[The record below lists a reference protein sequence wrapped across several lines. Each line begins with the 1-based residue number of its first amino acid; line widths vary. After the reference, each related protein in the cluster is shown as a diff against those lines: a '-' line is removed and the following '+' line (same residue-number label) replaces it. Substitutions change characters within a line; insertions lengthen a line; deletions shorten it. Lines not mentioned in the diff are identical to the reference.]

1 MKTTEKVLEN
11 VKNGKKY
18 TDAELALFALGLSE
32 EEVADVLECDKRIDK
47 GEKLFELPEELQ
59 KGAKKA
65 RNAGNCNGYT
75 KPTNREKKVD
85 EDKRHLINLLVD
97 GVNDNTKAHDF
108 QVVNAEREFTFT
120 YNGKKYKVVLSC
132 PRS

>member
-1 MKTTEKVLEN
+1 MTKAEKVLEN
-11 VKNGKKY
+11 IKNGKKY

-75 KPTNREKKVD
+75 KANREKKAD
-85 EDKRHLINLLVD
+85 PDKGKLIADLLD
-97 GVNDNTKAHDF
+97 GIPYAENVEIANR
-108 QVVNAEREFTFT
+108 EREFTFT

>member
-11 VKNGKKY
+11 IKNGKKY

-85 EDKRHLINLLVD
+85 DIKRGLIELLSSVIAEQPACNSLTVD
-97 GVNDNTKAHDF
+97 NP
-108 QVVNAEREFTFT
+108 EREFNFLWG
-120 YNGKKYKVVLSC
+120 GKKYKVVLSC

>member
-1 MKTTEKVLEN
+1 MKTTDKIFEN
-11 VKNGKKY
+11 IKNGKKY
-18 TDAELALFALGLSE
+18 TDQELALFSLGLSE
-32 EEVADVLECDKRIDK
+32 EEVADVIESDKRIDK
-47 GEKLFELPEELQ
+47 GEKLFELPKELE

-85 EDKRHLINLLVD
+85 NDKRFLIETLELALSPFAENVEIA
-97 GVNDNTKAHDF
+97 NP
-108 QVVNAEREFTFT
+108 EREMTFT
-120 YNGKKYKVVLSC
+120 HNGKKYKIVLSC